1 MAEIFVFVNIKI
13 LFMVTAKDI
22 MTKEIV
28 SVTPGTTILSIAE
41 LFGKYQFDGVPVID
55 KNGILQG
62 IITEYDLI
70 SKDSSL
76 HLPTLKK
83 VLESLHVSKEDSS
96 RFKEE
101 VLDKLNIKVE
111 DIMNKE
117 PLFLGPETSYEEV
130 IKTFQDHHRVN
141 PIPIVDENRKV
152 LGIISRFDVL
162 KPLHDL
168 VSVDIK

>member
-1 MAEIFVFVNIKI
+1 MGMI
-13 LFMVTAKDI
+13 TAQDV

-28 SVTPGTTILSIAE
+28 SVSPDATLSSIAA
-41 LFGKYQFDGVPVID
+41 LFAKYQFDGLPVVD
-55 KNGILQG
+55 KNGILRG

-83 VLESLHVSKEDSS
+83 VMESLHISQQDKS
-96 RFKEE
+96 RFQEK
-101 VLDKLNIKVE
+101 VLDKLSIKAE

-117 PLFLGPETSYEEV
+117 PLTLNLNTFYEEI

-141 PIPIVDENRKV
+141 PIPIVGENGKV
-152 LGIISRFDVL
+152 VGIISRFDVL
-162 KPLHDL
+162 KPLRVL
-168 VSVDIK
+168 AFEENSK